1 MGWSEKNLGVSDGWP
16 FNGEVDVS
24 FPKKCSP
31 WKKSFF
37 EKLSS
42 LLGRDVL
49 HIGSLLEV
57 ISLSSLPPD
66 QLQLETP
73 QFLEKKTLLGCDK
86 RPNVRVKSP
95 VVKCWIPSCHG
106 WLHLHVDVSVEN
118 LTALPKIPILVK
130 NKELCHPKLLPPRI
144 LFITYWLVVWTYPSN
159 FFLISSVGMIFS
171 IPNRWKMFQT
181 TNQPMGFLV
190 LNQEKIIPYILSHF
204 EDCELTPVT
213 SHWLSVWCRNTTI
226 GHEKN
231 PLLGGSSHQNM
242 INR

>member
-159 FFLISSVGMIFS
+159 FFFDIVS
-171 IPNRWKMFQT
+171 WDD
-181 TNQPMGFLV
+181 FLV
-190 LNQEKIIPYILSHF
+190 FPIDGKCSKP
-204 EDCELTPVT
+204 PT
-213 SHWLSVWCRNTTI
+213 SLWVFLFWIKKR
-226 GHEKN
+226 
-231 PLLGGSSHQNM
+231 SSHTSYPISKIVN
-242 INR
+242 